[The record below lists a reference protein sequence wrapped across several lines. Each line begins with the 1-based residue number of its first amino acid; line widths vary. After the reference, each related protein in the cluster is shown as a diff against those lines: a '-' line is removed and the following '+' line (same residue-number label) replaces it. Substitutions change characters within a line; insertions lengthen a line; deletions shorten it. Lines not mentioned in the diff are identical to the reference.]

1 MLIEYPDTAQRDA
14 ALRRLL
20 GLENHLWLVLGDR
33 RQRAVFDSRQMTT
46 DRVSAVQF
54 VRFPAGNIDRETFL
68 MRAQAGK
75 LAIEVD
81 HPSLAVHAPIAG
93 DLACAL
99 SEDLVI

>member
-1 MLIEYPDTAQRDA
+1 
-14 ALRRLL
+14 
-20 GLENHLWLVLGDR
+20 VLGDR

-54 VRFPAGNIDRETFL
+54 VRFAAGKIDRETFFAL
-68 MRAQAGK
+68 AQAGK

-81 HPSLAVHAPIAG
+81 HSSLAVHARIAG

-99 SEDLVI
+99 SKDLVI